1 MRQMDAGSRL
11 FVQDGIDFGQ
21 TVEVPDVIDRAVV
34 GFGFALAGGAFDGFG
49 WIDDEQAAVVA
60 KSESQVRDKRR
71 KNNGA
76 RTCIDDG
83 KLLAFITTV
92 PTRDG
97 VVAGKIGS

>member
-1 MRQMDAGSRL
+1 MRQMGEGSRL

-21 TVEVPDVIDRAVV
+21 TVEVPDVIDGAIV
-34 GFGFALAGGAFDGFG
+34 GSGFALAGGAFNGFER
-49 WIDDEQAAVVA
+49 IDNEQAAVVA

-97 VVAGKIGS
+97 VVTCKIGS